1 MIITNVSN
9 LKKNL
14 SNSLNAV
21 IEFNEIITVSAKN
34 GNAVIIS
41 EEDYNS
47 LLTTLQVQS
56 DLKTTSSIKDGEKED
71 IAMMPSYNPD
81 EEW

>member
-1 MIITNVSN
+1 MTITNASN

-21 IEFNEIITVSAKN
+21 IEFNEIITVSTKN

-41 EEDYNS
+41 EEDYNA
-47 LLTTLQVQS
+47 LLTTLQIQS

-71 IAMMPSYNPD
+71 IATMPSYNPD

>member
-1 MIITNVSN
+1 MTITNASN

-21 IEFNEIITVSAKN
+21 IEFNEIITVSTKN

-41 EEDYNS
+41 EEDYNA
-47 LLTTLQVQS
+47 LLTTLQIQS
-56 DLKTTSSIKDGEKED
+56 DLKTMSSIKDGEKED
-71 IAMMPSYNPD
+71 IATMSSYNPD

>member
-14 SNSLNAV
+14 SNSLNGV